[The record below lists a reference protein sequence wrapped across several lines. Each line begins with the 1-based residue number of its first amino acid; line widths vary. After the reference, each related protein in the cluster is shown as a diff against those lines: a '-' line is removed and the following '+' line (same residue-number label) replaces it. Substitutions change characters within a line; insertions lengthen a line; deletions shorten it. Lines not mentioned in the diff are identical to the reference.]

1 MEFKPYKTEMQKVF
15 VKHVTPYG
23 GFTELPLDASA
34 ADIEKAKQSLA
45 EQAADAVK
53 QAMLEYDMFFVR
65 ELPEDIIAEN
75 KQMYREANVP
85 EELRELWEM
94 LDRRGPLADMSVDRY
109 RHRGIAIS
117 WQVGIC
123 WENKLTRRVI
133 VEEVTDDESH

>member
-1 MEFKPYKTEMQKVF
+1 MEFKPYKTEMQNVF

-45 EQAADAVK
+45 ERAAEAIK

-75 KQMYREANVP
+75 KQLYSEANVP
-85 EELRELWEM
+85 EGLRELWEV

-109 RHRGIAIS
+109 RHKGIAIS
-117 WQVGIC
+117 WQVGVC

-133 VEEVTDDESH
+133 VEEVANNGNH

>member
-23 GFTELPLDASA
+23 GFTELPIDASP
-34 ADIEKAKQSLA
+34 ADVEKAKQSLA
-45 EQAADAVK
+45 EQAAEAVK
-53 QAMLEYDMFFVR
+53 RAMLEYDMFFVR
-65 ELPEDIIAEN
+65 ELPEDIIAES
-75 KQMYREANVP
+75 KQMYSEANVP
-85 EELRELWEM
+85 KELRELWEV

-109 RHRGIAIS
+109 KHKGIAVS

-133 VEEVTDDESH
+133 VEEVTDDGDS

>member
-23 GFTELPLDASA
+23 GFAELPIDASP
-34 ADIEKAKQSLA
+34 ADVEKAKQSLA
-45 EQAADAVK
+45 EQAAEAVK

-75 KQMYREANVP
+75 KQMYSEANVP
-85 EELRELWEM
+85 EGLRELWEV

-109 RHRGIAIS
+109 RHKGIAIS

-123 WENKLTRRVI
+123 WENKLTRRAI
-133 VEEVTDDESH
+133 VEEVTDDGNR

>member
-1 MEFKPYKTEMQKVF
+1 MELKPYKTEMQKVF

-45 EQAADAVK
+45 EQAAEAIK

-75 KQMYREANVP
+75 KQLYSEANVP
-85 EELRELWEM
+85 EGLRELWEV

-109 RHRGIAIS
+109 RHKGIAIS
-117 WQVGIC
+117 WQVGVC

-133 VEEVTDDESH
+133 VEEVANNEYH

>member
-1 MEFKPYKTEMQKVF
+1 MKVKPYKTEMQKVF
-15 VKHVTPYG
+15 AKHVTPYG
-23 GFTELPLDASA
+23 GFVELPLDASQT
-34 ADIEKAKQSLA
+34 DVEKAKQSLA
-45 EQAADAVK
+45 EQAAETVK

-85 EELRELWEM
+85 EELRELWEI

-133 VEEVTDDESH
+133 VEEVATNEHH